1 MSCVNTP
8 LAKFLF
14 SVSLCAKSK
23 QFYKKIQKFLF
34 QDIWQGILELLFWTI
49 FLSWCQQQRLDTNP
63 GHWDGEASVLPLC

>member
-23 QFYKKIQKFLF
+23 QFKKKIQKLLF
-34 QDIWQGILELLFWTI
+34 QDIWQGILKLQFFSLVSAAEAGHKPWT
-49 FLSWCQQQRLDTNP
+49 LEW
-63 GHWDGEASVLPLC
+63 